1 MITIDGSYGEGGG
14 QILRSALALSL
25 VTGKPFRIEK
35 IRAGRKKPGLM
46 RQHLTAVNAAAEV
59 GAARVSGNCIGSQAF
74 AFAPQTIRCG
84 RFHWSIGTAG
94 SCTLVLQTILPALMI
109 TDGPSQIILEGGT
122 HNPFAP
128 PFDFLARVFLP
139 LLARMGP
146 RVLAELE
153 RPGFFPAGGGRMR
166 ITIDPGKSLNRLEL
180 KNRGPVRRQSARAI
194 IANLNPGIARRELKV
209 VAKMLGFASV
219 DLETI
224 CIDNAPGPGNV
235 LFIDIESETLTEAF
249 TGFGQRGVSAE
260 TVAARA
266 AGQAR
271 DYLAAAVPVGRYLAD
286 QLLVPMAIA
295 GGGAFVTLPPS
306 RHTLTNIDI
315 LRHFMDLSCDPREIA
330 GGAWEIDLCTEGVNR

>member
-59 GAARVSGNCIGSQAF
+59 GAARVSGNTIGSQAF
-74 AFAPQTIRCG
+74 AFVPQTLRCG

-109 TDGPSQIILEGGT
+109 AGGPSQIVLEGGT

-128 PFDFLARVFLP
+128 PFDFLARAFLP

-146 RVLAELE
+146 RVVAELA

-166 ITIDPGKSLNRLEL
+166 VTVDPAVSLNRLEL
-180 KNRGPVRRQSARAI
+180 INRGPIRRQSARAI
-194 IANLNPGIARRELKV
+194 IANLNPGIACRELKV
-209 VAKMLGFASV
+209 VAKMLGLASA

-235 LFIDIESETLTEAF
+235 LFIDVESEALTEVF

-260 TVAARA
+260 SVATRA

-271 DYLAAAVPVGRYLAD
+271 DYLAAAVPVGCYLAD

-295 GGGAFVTLPPS
+295 GGGVFVTLSPS

-315 LRHFMDLSCDPREIA
+315 IRHFMGLSCDPRETA
-330 GGAWEIDLCTEGVNR
+330 DGVWEIDLCTEGVNR